1 MNIRKKLAA
10 VLLSLCMLTAAAMP
24 GFATDTSSSSSGS
37 NGGTIYVSSYTADYA
52 TDTLIYTDG
61 NKTQQAYAKE
71 VRLNVVDDRFVSEKD
86 LADLGI
92 DAGKIS
98 VQINGRNF
106 VLSTGKNDSGEKL
119 SGLPQIEN
127 IEYTKAKYEEV
138 TEKNSAG
145 ETEKKE
151 YVLKSNGVLTYTII
165 LPQLLYN
172 GSGDKT
178 SDDNTLQLDVS
189 YGFAEGKNLPLAT
202 IEQKLSRFG
211 TQTVT
216 TPESTP
222 EPTATP
228 TPEPTPTPDPTYR
241 TPSLIIRSTS
251 IGGATVDA
259 GDDFTLS
266 LEVYATSSGT
276 EPLCDVLVAIS
287 PADGVTLASGS
298 TTRYIGDMDAG
309 TSQTVTYKMHAQNS
323 FTGGTSSVSVSLS
336 ANGKT
341 TGAGAQ
347 ATGTTVTVP
356 VIQPERF
363 EISNLEIPES
373 ITVGEENYASVTF
386 VNKGKNELSNM
397 TVTTTGSNLQEA
409 EQNTFVGNVTA
420 GSEQSV
426 DINLCAL
433 EAGEVEG
440 TISFVYED
448 SSGQE
453 VTVTRNFSCTAED
466 AAMWDSDYIDS
477 DYSDMNQETNTG
489 STGLPVWAWL
499 LIAAVIAALC
509 VAGVRVAKKHRS
521 AGNLE
526 EDNAD
531 F

>member
-24 GFATDTSSSSSGS
+24 GFATEPTGS
-37 NGGTIYVSSYTADYA
+37 PAPSTTPTAVPTASPSVSEEGSVYVSSYDVEVNEDKDY
-52 TDTLIYTDG
+52 TLEYTDG
-61 NKTQQAYAKE
+61 NKSKSAQAKK
-71 VRLNVVDDRFVSEKD
+71 VTLHVVDTRVKTPGVINDNEYNSQ
-86 LADLGI
+86 I
-92 DAGKIS
+92 N

-106 VLSTGKNDSGEKL
+106 SVSKENISVSKDSGSAAALLYKIEL
-119 SGLPQIEN
+119 SNL
-127 IEYTKAKYEEV
+127 
-138 TEKNSAG
+138 S
-145 ETEKKE
+145 
-151 YVLKSNGVLTYTII
+151 
-165 LPQLLYN
+165 YN
-172 GSGDKT
+172 GSGDGI
-178 SDDNTLQLDVS
+178 SDDNTLRLDVNYCGEDLS
-189 YGFAEGKNLPLAT
+189 TLPLAT

-477 DYSDMNQETNTG
+477 DYSDMNQETDTG